1 MGSDRET
8 LSAATGSVGVG
19 IVEHKPLA
27 VEAAGEL
34 QFCANEVEE
43 ALSVDHDGY
52 AVVFKTL
59 VSFLLLVVEGQLIHQ
74 SAASSTFDTNA
85 NEAPIRGIRFGHQ
98 AANLVAG
105 ILVNSDHA
113 FGSKKPPFR
122 GMDGKGNATICTE
135 SK

>member
-19 IVEHKPLA
+19 IVEHKALA
-27 VEAAGEL
+27 VETAGEL

-43 ALSVDHDGY
+43 ALSVDHDGH

-59 VSFLLLVVEGQLIHQ
+59 VSFFLLVVEGQLIHQ
-74 SAASSTFDTNA
+74 SATSSTFDTNTD
-85 NEAPIRGIRFGHQ
+85 EAPLRGTLLGHQ
-98 AANLVAG
+98 VANLVAG

-113 FGSKKPPFR
+113 FGSKNPPL
-122 GMDGKGNATICTE
+122 GG
-135 SK
+135 